1 MSKEKLH
8 HKRRSEFEDSCLL
21 LQVLSAANG
30 RSFTRGQLASCL
42 GLTQKDLELL
52 LKGIDGIGSEES
64 GTSISLLYKR
74 GGRGAARDN
83 SLVALGNDAGFLGRV
98 HFTPEESKGLVRF
111 LRQQGN
117 AESIEVAS
125 MMLSPL
131 GVHIEPEHDFE
142 NKADPYLF
150 GSCFQ
155 AATNS
160 IVSFSRLRFT
170 YRSQSDPNPT
180 VRVVDPYRMWR
191 GRKHIFLNAWEI
203 ERDGQPSEGDGKQK
217 TYRLDRMSNAVV
229 LDESVDQHEYIDESI
244 DASIRR
250 SGLNITLLFDSKRVF
265 EDRDWP
271 GILSS
276 EDVIEGSDSEGAT
289 ESSLPEDVRG
299 PRVRAVIAVENEAW
313 LFDQLLSCNCSIVID
328 PADRSDYAEAFRG
341 RFRAYVEALLS

>member
-8 HKRRSEFEDSCLL
+8 HKRQSEFENSCLL
-21 LQVLSAANG
+21 LQVLSAAKA

-42 GLTQKDLELL
+42 GLSQKDLELL
-52 LKGIDGIGSEES
+52 LKGVDGIGSEES
-64 GTSISLLYKR
+64 GTSISLRYKR
-74 GGRGAARDN
+74 GGRGAACDN
-83 SLVALGNDAGFLGRV
+83 SPVVLENDAGLLGRV

-111 LRQQGN
+111 LRQQGD
-117 AESIEVAS
+117 AKSLGVAS

-131 GVHIEPEHDFE
+131 GVHVELEHDYD

-155 AATNS
+155 AVTNS

-170 YRSQSDPNPT
+170 YRSRGSQKQT
-180 VRVVDPYRMWR
+180 VRLVDPYRLLR
-191 GRKHIFLNAWEI
+191 DKEGIYLEAWEI

-217 TYRLDRMSNAVV
+217 TYRLDRMSNAEV

-250 SGLNITLLFDSKRVF
+250 SGSSITLLFDSKQVF

-276 EDVIEGSDSEGAT
+276 EEVIEGPDSGDAT

-299 PRVRAVIAVENEAW
+299 PRVRVVVAVENESW

-341 RFRAYVEALLS
+341 RFKAYVEALLG

>member
-1 MSKEKLH
+1 MGKEILH

-21 LQVLSAANG
+21 LQVLSAANA

-42 GLTQKDLELL
+42 GLSQKDLDIL
-52 LKGIDGIGSEES
+52 LKGIDGIGSVKS
-64 GTSISLLYKR
+64 GTSISLRYTR
-74 GGRGAARDN
+74 GGHGVARDN
-83 SLVALGNDAGFLGRV
+83 SPVVLENDAGLLGSV

-111 LRQQGN
+111 LSQQGD
-117 AESIEVAS
+117 AKSLEVAS

-131 GVHIEPEHDFE
+131 GVHIELEHDYD

-155 AATNS
+155 AVTNS

-191 GRKHIFLNAWEI
+191 GRKKIFLNAWEI

-217 TYRLDRMSNAVV
+217 TYRLDRMSNAEV
-229 LDESVDQHEYIDESI
+229 LDESVGQHEYIDESI

-250 SGLNITLLFDSKRVF
+250 SGSSITLLFDNKQVF

-276 EDVIEGSDSEGAT
+276 EVVLEDSDPGDAT
-289 ESSLPEDVRG
+289 DSSLPEDAHRT
-299 PRVRAVIAVENEAW
+299 RVRAVVAVENEAW
-313 LFDQLLSCNCSIVID
+313 LFDQLLSCNCSIVVD

-341 RFRAYVEALLS
+341 RFKAYVEALLG